1 MSVYN
6 FAAGPAMLPASVI
19 NQIKSDL
26 PSFNDSGMS
35 VMEISHRSDLFEKII
50 NEAKTNLL
58 ELLNLSD
65 DYEVLFLQGGA
76 TTQFAAIPM
85 NIAKTKHIGLVDTG
99 HWSIR
104 AQEEAKRAG
113 IKVDTIA
120 SSKTDQYHNIPNV
133 KQPQQDLD
141 YIHLTTNNTIEG
153 TAYNKLPNLTTPLV
167 LDVSSNFLAQSYQF
181 KNVDVIYGG
190 AQKNIG
196 IAGLTIVAVRKDL
209 ITENDLP
216 GMWNFQILSKKN
228 SMLNTPPVFA
238 IYTANLVLKWL
249 KNLGGVAEIE
259 KRNRQKSGLLYDFLD
274 NSKLFNN
281 PVKKDSRSLTNIVFS
296 TGNDELDNKFIEQAK
311 ENNLV
316 NLKGHRLVGGM
327 RASLY
332 NAMPYEGA
340 EALVDFLEKFER
352 DNWRTK

>member
-19 NQIKSDL
+19 NQIKGDL
-26 PSFNDSGMS
+26 PSFNNSGMS

-50 NEAKTNLL
+50 DEAKTNLL

-99 HWSIR
+99 HWAIR

-120 SSKTDQYHNIPNV
+120 SSKIDQYHNIPNV

-153 TAYNKLPNLTTPLV
+153 TAYNKLPNLVTPLV
-167 LDVSSNFLAQSYQF
+167 LDVSSNFLAQNYQF

-196 IAGLTIVAVRKDL
+196 IAGLTIVVIRKDL

-216 GMWNFQILSKKN
+216 SMWNFQILSKKN

-249 KNLGGVAEIE
+249 KNLGGVTEIE

-281 PVKKDSRSLTNIVFS
+281 SVKKDSRSLTNIVFS
-296 TGNDELDNKFIEQAK
+296 TGDDDLDNKFIDQAK

-316 NLKGHRLVGGM
+316 NLKGHQLVGGM

-332 NAMPYEGA
+332 NAMSYEGA

>member
-19 NQIKSDL
+19 NQIKGDL
-26 PSFNDSGMS
+26 PSFNNSGMS

-50 NEAKTNLL
+50 DEAKTNLL

-99 HWSIR
+99 HWAIR

-113 IKVDTIA
+113 IQVDTIA
-120 SSKTDQYHNIPNV
+120 SSKIDQYHNIPNV

-153 TAYNKLPNLTTPLV
+153 TAYNELPNLTTPLV
-167 LDVSSNFLAQSYQF
+167 LDVSSNFLAQNYQF

-196 IAGLTIVAVRKDL
+196 IAGLTIVVIRKDL
-209 ITENDLP
+209 ITKNNLP
-216 GMWNFQILSKKN
+216 SMWNFQILSKKN

-249 KNLGGVAEIE
+249 KNLDGVTEIE

-274 NSKLFNN
+274 NSKLFDN

-296 TGNDELDNKFIEQAK
+296 TGNDDLDNKFIDQAE

-352 DNWRTK
+352 DNWGTK